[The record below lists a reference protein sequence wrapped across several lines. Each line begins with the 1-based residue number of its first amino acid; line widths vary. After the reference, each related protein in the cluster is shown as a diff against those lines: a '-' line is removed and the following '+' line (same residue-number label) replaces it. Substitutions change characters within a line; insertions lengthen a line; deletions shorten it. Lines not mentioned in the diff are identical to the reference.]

1 MSEKTVNPLREF
13 YLQRKEDAS
22 GISGTGVVARGVI
35 LPSGKCV
42 LEWMSF
48 YSSVNVYKNIED
60 VKHIHG
66 HEGMTE
72 VIIGVPPKAP
82 SHQRTKKKK

>member
-1 MSEKTVNPLREF
+1 MTEKTVNPLKEF
-13 YLQRKEDAS
+13 YLQRIKDES
-22 GISGTGVVARGVI
+22 GVSGTGIVARGMI

-42 LEWMSF
+42 LEWLSF

-66 HEGMTE
+66 HDGATE
-72 VIIGVPPKAP
+72 VVFGTPPKAP
-82 SHQRTKKKK
+82 SHQRTKK